1 MSPHTTL
8 MLMLACA
15 GLLPACGH
23 LPGPASQA
31 PRDAAPQARGEDSA
45 ATRAAA
51 YCKLGR
57 RLQALGDPRAALAAY
72 RDALLLDPAS
82 SDARNGAA
90 VLHAQLGQLETARGM
105 LQALAQ
111 EAPTARTYNNLGY
124 VLYLQGDYAQAAS
137 VLRQSLQLDNG
148 QQPAR
153 ANLDLAIAALA
164 RSVSTLDTATAAIA
178 PDLAPTPAP
187 SAPATRLQLTQLQ
200 PNIFVLGWREAPAV
214 AASAAMQAAAAKAAP
229 APAVALANKARLEVI
244 NGNGE
249 AGMAARMRKLLGGM
263 GIAVFR
269 LGNQRPYGQQASS
282 IVYRPGHAAD
292 AAALAQA
299 LGGMP
304 QLQAE
309 KDDGAGIGSNA
320 DLRLLLGKDA
330 VAVAGLR
337 AAAPLLASNLA
348 P

>member
-153 ANLDLAIAALA
+153 ANLELAIAALA
-164 RSVSTLDTATAAIA
+164 RSVGTLDAATTAVA

-187 SAPATRLQLTQLQ
+187 AAPASRLQLTQLQ
-200 PNIFVLGWREAPAV
+200 PNVFALSWRDAPV
-214 AASAAMQAAAAKAAP
+214 AAQAAAPLPAKPAASLP
-229 APAVALANKARLEVI
+229 RLEVI

-249 AGMAARMRKLLGGM
+249 TGLAARMRGMLGGM
-263 GIAVFR
+263 GISVLR
-269 LGNQRPYGQQASS
+269 LGNQRPYGIQASS
-282 IVYRPGHAAD
+282 IVYRPGHAE
-292 AAALAQA
+292 AAATLALA
-299 LGGMP
+299 LGGLP
-304 QLQAE
+304 QRQAAE
-309 KDDGAGIGSNA
+309 GSGIGAGA

-330 VAVAGLR
+330 LASLHAP
-337 AAAPLLASNLA
+337 APLVAANTA

>member
-1 MSPHTTL
+1 MSQHTTL
-8 MLMLACA
+8 MLMFACA

-23 LPGPASQA
+23 LPGPATQSNH
-31 PRDAAPQARGEDSA
+31 AAPPQSHIDDSPATRSA
-45 ATRAAA
+45 AF
-51 YCKLGR
+51 CKLGKR
-57 RLQALGDPRAALAAY
+57 MQELGDPRAAMAAY
-72 RDALLLDPAS
+72 REALLLTPDSA
-82 SDARNGAA
+82 DARNGAA

-111 EAPTARTYNNLGY
+111 ETPTARAYNNLGY

-164 RSVSTLDTATAAIA
+164 RSIGTVDATAETIA
-178 PDLAPTPAP
+178 PDLTPAP
-187 SAPATRLQLTQLQ
+187 APAAPASRLQLTQLQ
-200 PNIFVLGWREAPAV
+200 PNIFTLSWRDAPV
-214 AASAAMQAAAAKAAP
+214 AAQAALPTPAKPVAP
-229 APAVALANKARLEVI
+229 VTTLPRLEVI

-249 AGMAARMRKLLGGM
+249 TGMAARMRGMLGGM
-263 GIAVFR
+263 GISVLR
-269 LGNQRPYGQQASS
+269 LGNQRPYGVQASS
-282 IVYRPGHAAD
+282 IVYRPGHAEA
-292 AAALAQA
+292 AAALALA

-304 QLQAE
+304 QLQAA
-309 KDDGAGIGSNA
+309 DDGGIGAGA

-330 VAVAGLR
+330 AASLR
-337 AAAPLLASNLA
+337 APDMRLASNTT

>member
-1 MSPHTTL
+1 MSQHTSL

-23 LPGPASQA
+23 LPGPASQGL
-31 PRDAAPQARGEDSA
+31 RDAAPQARGEDSA

-57 RLQALGDPRAALAAY
+57 RLQELGDARAALAAY
-72 RDALLLDPAS
+72 RDAQLLDPAS

-90 VLHAQLGQLETARGM
+90 VLHAQLGQLDTARGM
-105 LQALAQ
+105 LQALAH

-178 PDLAPTPAP
+178 PDLAPAP
-187 SAPATRLQLTQLQ
+187 TRAPPSTRLQLTQLQ
-200 PNIFVLGWREAPAV
+200 PNIFVLGWRDAPAV
-214 AASAAMQAAAAKAAP
+214 PTAPMPAAVAKAAP
-229 APAVALANKARLEVI
+229 APAVALASKARLEVI

-249 AGMAARMRKLLGGM
+249 AGLAARMRKLLGGM

-337 AAAPLLASNLA
+337 APAPLLASNLA

>member
-164 RSVSTLDTATAAIA
+164 RSVGTLDAATAAVA

-187 SAPATRLQLTQLQ
+187 AAPASRLQLTQLQ
-200 PNIFVLGWREAPAV
+200 PNVFALSWRDAPV
-214 AASAAMQAAAAKAAP
+214 AAAP
-229 APAVALANKARLEVI
+229 ATPLPAKPAASLPRLEVI

-249 AGMAARMRKLLGGM
+249 SGLAARMRGMLGGM
-263 GIAVFR
+263 GISVLR
-269 LGNQRPYGQQASS
+269 LGNQRPYGIQASS
-282 IVYRPGHAAD
+282 IVYRPGHAE
-292 AAALAQA
+292 AAATLALA
-299 LGGMP
+299 LGGLP
-304 QLQAE
+304 QRQAAAGSGI
-309 KDDGAGIGSNA
+309 GAGA

-330 VAVAGLR
+330 LASLHAP
-337 AAAPLLASNLA
+337 APLVAANTV

>member
-1 MSPHTTL
+1 MSQHTSL

-57 RLQALGDPRAALAAY
+57 RLQELGDARAALAAY
-72 RDALLLDPAS
+72 REALLLLPALP
-82 SDARNGAA
+82 DARNGAA

-124 VLYLQGDYAQAAS
+124 VLYLQGDYAQAAA

-164 RSVSTLDTATAAIA
+164 RQVGTVDAGTDAIA
-178 PDLAPTPAP
+178 ADLAPAPLPA
-187 SAPATRLQLTQLQ
+187 APASRLQLTQLQ
-200 PNIFVLGWREAPAV
+200 PNIFALSWRDAAV
-214 AASAAMQAAAAKAAP
+214 AAHAAAPLPARPVAPAAP
-229 APAVALANKARLEVI
+229 LPRLEVI

-249 AGMAARMRKLLGGM
+249 TGMAARMRGMLGGM
-263 GIAVFR
+263 GISVLR
-269 LGNQRPYGQQASS
+269 LGNQRPYGRQASS
-282 IVYRPGHAAD
+282 IVYRPGHAG
-292 AAALAQA
+292 AAATLAKA

-304 QLQAE
+304 QLQASSE
-309 KDDGAGIGSNA
+309 DGIGAGA
-320 DLRLLLGKDA
+320 DLRLVLGKDA
-330 VAVAGLR
+330 AASLR
-337 AAAPLLASNLA
+337 APDTLLAANTA

>member
-1 MSPHTTL
+1 MSQHTTL
-8 MLMLACA
+8 MLMFACA

-23 LPGPASQA
+23 LPGPATQSNHAA
-31 PRDAAPQARGEDSA
+31 PPQARIDDSPATRSA
-45 ATRAAA
+45 AF
-51 YCKLGR
+51 CKLGKR
-57 RLQALGDPRAALAAY
+57 MQELGDPRAAMAAY
-72 RDALLLDPAS
+72 SEALLLTPDSA
-82 SDARNGAA
+82 DARNGAA

-153 ANLDLAIAALA
+153 ANLDLTIAALA
-164 RSVSTLDTATAAIA
+164 RSIVTVDATAETIA
-178 PDLAPTPAP
+178 PDLAPAPTPA
-187 SAPATRLQLTQLQ
+187 APASRLQLTQSQ
-200 PNIFVLGWREAPAV
+200 PNIFTLSWRDAPV
-214 AASAAMQAAAAKAAP
+214 AAQAALP
-229 APAVALANKARLEVI
+229 APAKPVAPVATLPRLEVI

-249 AGMAARMRKLLGGM
+249 TGMAARMRGMLGGM
-263 GIAVFR
+263 GISVLR
-269 LGNQRPYGQQASS
+269 LGNQRPYGVQASS
-282 IVYRPGHAAD
+282 IVYRSGHAQA
-292 AAALAQA
+292 AAALALA

-304 QLQAE
+304 QLQAA
-309 KDDGAGIGSNA
+309 DDGGIGAGA

-330 VAVAGLR
+330 VASLR
-337 AAAPLLASNLA
+337 AQDVRLASNTT